1 MNPLINP
8 LGIPYVLVDGRPAMA
23 KTKDT
28 LMLSVFRKCLYAAGG
43 VVLPMRFTAE
53 AAFYTEPL
61 ADIVSAIVTTT
72 VFLLVINKHLK
83 MRQAAVV

>member
-1 MNPLINP
+1 M
-8 LGIPYVLVDGRPAMA
+8 M
-23 KTKDT
+23 
-28 LMLSVFRKCLYAAGG
+28 
-43 VVLPMRFTAE
+43 FTAE